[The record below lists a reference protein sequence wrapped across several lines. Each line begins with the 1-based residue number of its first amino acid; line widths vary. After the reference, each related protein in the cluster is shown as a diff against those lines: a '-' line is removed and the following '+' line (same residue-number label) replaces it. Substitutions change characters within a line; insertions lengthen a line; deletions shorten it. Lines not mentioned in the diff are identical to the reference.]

1 MEFPNLSLSP
11 WVIPVAVFVYG
22 FIHSV
27 MAATGFKQL
36 VYRTFGDG
44 AKRYYRLFYSLFS
57 VITLLPVLALV
68 FLIPDASLYTIPIP
82 WIYLT
87 IALQVLSGLLL
98 FYSLLQTGA
107 LQFVGVSQALGLKH
121 KDKLNTGGLYQF
133 VRHPLYTFSLVFIW
147 LTPVM
152 TRNLL
157 LLYASLTFYVIGGA
171 VVEERKLQR
180 TFGEAY
186 RRYKAKTPFLIPFIL

>member
-1 MEFPNLSLSP
+1 M
-11 WVIPVAVFVYG
+11 AVFVYG

>member
-11 WVIPVAVFVYG
+11 LVIPVAVFVYG

-44 AKRYYRLFYSLFS
+44 AKRFYRLFYSLFS
-57 VITLLPVLALV
+57 AITLLPVLALV
-68 FLIPDASLYTIPIP
+68 ILIPDKSLYTIPTP
-82 WIYLT
+82 WIFLT
-87 IALQVLSGLLL
+87 IMLQALSALLL
-98 FYSLLQTGA
+98 LYSLRQTGA
-107 LQFVGVSQALGLKH
+107 LQFVGVTQAFGRKH
-121 KDKLNTGGLYQF
+121 KDDLNTGGLYRF
-133 VRHPLYTFSLVFIW
+133 IRHPLYAFSLVFIW

-157 LLYASLTFYVIGGA
+157 LLYAALTVYVIAGA
-171 VVEERKLQR
+171 IVEERKLQR

-186 RRYKAKTPFLIPFIL
+186 RRYKAKTPFLIPFIF